1 MNVEVPMAEKTYY
14 GGQAVMEGVMMR
26 GRQSMAVA
34 VRAPSG
40 EISVYNEPI
49 ELTGLTARAR
59 PLPFIR
65 GVFLLWDTMLLGMR
79 ALVFSANVG
88 LSEEDEQPSKQASN
102 SDRKTDIALWGTVAV
117 SILFSI
123 GLFFVL
129 PLAAVGF
136 VDRHISSSVVSNL
149 VEGGIRLA
157 LLVGYMLLLGRL
169 GDIRRV
175 FGYHGAEHKTIN
187 AYEAGDPLDVEHV
200 RRHSISH
207 PRCGTGFLLVVVLLS
222 VFLFM
227 LLGRPPLFWRIASRI
242 VLVPV
247 IAAFAYEFLKWTAAR
262 YRNPIIRVLIAPSMA
277 LQHLTTRDPDDSM
290 LEVAIV
296 ALKRVLVADGR
307 LAAQE
312 ATGPGIVSVDHT
324 GRALADDV
332 PREPA
337 AAGSGRSGTR

>member
-1 MNVEVPMAEKTYY
+1 MAEKTYY
-14 GGQAVMEGVMMR
+14 GGQVVMEGVMMR
-26 GRQSMAVA
+26 GRQGMAVA
-34 VRAPSG
+34 VRTPSG
-40 EISVYNEPI
+40 EIAIYNEPI
-49 ELTGLTARAR
+49 ELTGFTARVR
-59 PLPFIR
+59 PLPFLR

-88 LSEEDEQPSKQASN
+88 LSEEADESKKGEGGSN
-102 SDRKTDIALWGTVAV
+102 GKTDIALWATVAV

-136 VDRHISSSVVSNL
+136 IDRHISSSIVSNL
-149 VEGGIRLA
+149 IEGGIRLG
-157 LLVGYMLLLGRL
+157 LLIGYMMLLGRF

-222 VFLFM
+222 VLVFI
-227 LLGRPPLFWRIASRI
+227 LLGRPPLFWRITSRI

-247 IAAFAYEFLKWTAAR
+247 IAALAYEFIKWTASR
-262 YRNPIIRVLIAPSMA
+262 YRNPIVRVLIAPSMA

-296 ALKRVLVADGR
+296 ALKRVLLADGR
-307 LAAQE
+307 LSAQE
-312 ATGPGIVSVDHT
+312 IVEPGVVPVDQ
-324 GRALADDV
+324 
-332 PREPA
+332 
-337 AAGSGRSGTR
+337 SGTALPDDEVLAPAPAISRR